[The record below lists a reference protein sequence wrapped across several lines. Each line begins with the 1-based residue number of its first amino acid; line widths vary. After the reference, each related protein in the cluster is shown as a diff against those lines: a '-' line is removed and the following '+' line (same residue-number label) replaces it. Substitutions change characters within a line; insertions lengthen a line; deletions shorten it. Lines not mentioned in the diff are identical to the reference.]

1 MCILGHIRIISCFF
15 PGVFFF
21 TPLTIESR
29 LCQESQMYT
38 YHWNKEK
45 EQEPGNELENR
56 TRLATG
62 LNIN

>member
-1 MCILGHIRIISCFF
+1 MKVGYAKSHKGI
-15 PGVFFF
+15 
-21 TPLTIESR
+21 
-29 LCQESQMYT
+29 T